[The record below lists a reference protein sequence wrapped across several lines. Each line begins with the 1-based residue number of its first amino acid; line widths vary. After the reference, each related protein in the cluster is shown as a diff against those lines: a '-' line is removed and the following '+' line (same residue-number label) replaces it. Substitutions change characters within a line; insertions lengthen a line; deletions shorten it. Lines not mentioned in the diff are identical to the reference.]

1 MHQFLLLGI
10 FIFVPA
16 IAVAATPHGQ
26 AAAHWSS
33 QAACEMATQEK
44 CTQDGAKA
52 WHGTGASSRQAVPP
66 VSKPATVPAAPVAVS
81 PNVKP
86 VQAESP
92 PPPAPTEA
100 AKPNEGFFTN
110 LFGNKNAPTPAEQKR
125 AAPAAS
131 SSREAKP
138 LPLPSPPELERKP
151 LDPEIVLRGKV
162 WASEAACKK
171 DALKGK
177 CSSIDCATHSGG
189 ACSGYTSMIWIYR

>member
-100 AKPNEGFFTN
+100 AKPNEGFYMASDIRWVMS
-110 LFGNKNAPTPAEQKR
+110 LFK
-125 AAPAAS
+125 
-131 SSREAKP
+131 
-138 LPLPSPPELERKP
+138 
-151 LDPEIVLRGKV
+151 
-162 WASEAACKK
+162 
-171 DALKGK
+171 
-177 CSSIDCATHSGG
+177 SIDLPNSWTCLCFS
-189 ACSGYTSMIWIYR
+189 SVS